1 MIRETKNRINILYIR
16 IFHIANGCVCFLQKL
31 KILID
36 ERVSMARMQFIHN
49 LSQIFYLWNFQ
60 DLRKGPLIRNDRLLG
75 QEISDQIRSL
85 NRLKKSYQ

>member
-1 MIRETKNRINILYIR
+1 MDAFAFTK
-16 IFHIANGCVCFLQKL
+16 C

-60 DLRKGPLIRNDRLLG
+60 ALRKGSLIRNDRLLG
-75 QEISDQIRSL
+75 QEISNQISEQTEKIL
-85 NRLKKSYQ
+85 